1 MAICIDQI
9 YKEKSCIALKN
20 THIREYLSQM
30 HIQFGYSYQFKVSVL

>member
-20 THIREYLSQM
+20 THP
-30 HIQFGYSYQFKVSVL
+30 GVSVSDAYPIRIQLPV